1 MIPLARRRPAR
12 GAVLLPL
19 VLAAL
24 APAAPA
30 GGQTL
35 ERRLVVVVPEAGDPR
50 VAHTRA
56 AVEFWN
62 RTLAG
67 LGLDVRL
74 REAALVAGSPGMRA
88 IETFARFVSQRGGRI
103 PKGEAGPRPPS
114 AITDLGGDVVV
125 LLSRQPLLPFAWPL
139 AGSPDH
145 FVAIRA
151 LRPRRGDDT
160 VLRNVIAHE
169 LGHTLGLVHNRGG
182 ASLMCGPCSSLA
194 AEDSPGGWLPLTAR
208 DRARLRALH
217 GPAAGREESGGRPG
231 AAAAPGP
238 RCWPPISIR
247 TCPVV
252 AVERR
257 TSP

>member
-1 MIPLARRRPAR
+1 MRIPRSAV
-12 GAVLLPL
+12 VLLL
-19 VLAAL
+19 AMLAAA
-24 APAAPA
+24 APAA
-30 GGQTL
+30 GQAL
-35 ERRLVVVVPEAGDPR
+35 DRRLVVVAPEDDDPR

-62 RTLAG
+62 RTLAD

-74 REAALVAGSPGMRA
+74 REAALVAGPPDMRA

-103 PKGEAGPRPPS
+103 PRGASGPQPPPGL
-114 AITDLGGDVVV
+114 AALGGDVVV

-139 AGSPDH
+139 VGSPGH
-145 FVAIRA
+145 LVAIRT
-151 LRPRRGDDT
+151 LRPRRPRDDT

-169 LGHTLGLVHNRGG
+169 LGHTLGLRHNRGG

-217 GPAAGREESGGRPG
+217 GERAGVDDVPD
-231 AAAAPGP
+231 
-238 RCWPPISIR
+238 
-247 TCPVV
+247 
-252 AVERR
+252 
-257 TSP
+257 

>member
-1 MIPLARRRPAR
+1 MSTAATPSRMPTAR
-12 GAVLLPL
+12 GAVLPL

-30 GGQTL
+30 GGQAL
-35 ERRLVVVVPEAGDPR
+35 ERRLVVVVSEAGDPR

-56 AVEFWN
+56 AIGFWN
-62 RTLAG
+62 RTLAD

-103 PKGEAGPRPPS
+103 PRGEAGPRPPS
-114 AITDLGGDVVV
+114 EITDLGGDVVV

-151 LRPRRGDDT
+151 PRPRRRDDT

-169 LGHTLGLVHNRGG
+169 LGHTLGLGHNRGG

-217 GPAAGREESGGRPG
+217 GAAGVREESGGRAG
-231 AAAAPGP
+231 IEAAPD
-238 RCWPPISIR
+238 
-247 TCPVV
+247 
-252 AVERR
+252 
-257 TSP
+257 